1 MRKILLWVI
10 LLLFIGVI
18 FLYWFSKSPII
29 QRRIYPLR
37 HKEEILEFSR
47 QYDLDPHLIM
57 GIIWVESKFIPEATS
72 NKNAKG
78 LMQIVPNTG
87 KWIADQIGVE
97 EYKDESLYDPETNI
111 RFGCWYF
118 AYLLEF
124 FDGDE
129 DLALASNNGGMGN
142 VMKWL
147 KDIRYS
153 DDGRHLK
160 RIQFKETSDY
170 LERVENA
177 YKQYKNYIKFDW
189 KEMPYDA

>member
-1 MRKILLWVI
+1 
-10 LLLFIGVI
+10 
-18 FLYWFSKSPII
+18 
-29 QRRIYPLR
+29 
-37 HKEEILEFSR
+37 
-47 QYDLDPHLIM
+47 
-57 GIIWVESKFIPEATS
+57 
-72 NKNAKG
+72 
-78 LMQIVPNTG
+78 MQIVPNTG

-129 DLALASNNGGMGN
+129 DLALASYNGGMGN

-147 KDIRYS
+147 KDSRYS

-160 RIQFKETSDY
+160 RIPFKETSDY

-177 YKQYKNYIKFDW
+177 YKQYKKLYKI
-189 KEMPYDA
+189 